1 MKRREPFKF
10 MLGLAMFGSVM
21 LFFFL
26 LLIYALRKDIGGNTF
41 VETPLPSIF
50 SISTIVILLSSLTLY
65 LGDKSFKKDQFFQ
78 YRILMGAT
86 FFLGTAFI
94 IMQLMGWK
102 ELYEAGTTSE
112 SRNSG
117 GFIYLISGL
126 HILHILIGLGFLLKI
141 FIEAL
146 KRLSYVDSFVYSV
159 NPPNQLKINL
169 IIFYW
174 HFVDILWLV
183 LFLFLVWQHS

>member
-1 MKRREPFKF
+1 MKRREPFRF

-21 LFFFL
+21 VFFFML
-26 LLIYALRKDIGGNTF
+26 LVYALRKDIDGNTF
-41 VETPLPSIF
+41 VETPLPTIF
-50 SISTIVILLSSLTLY
+50 NISTLVILLSSLTLH
-65 LGDKSFKKDQFFQ
+65 LGDKSFKKDQFLQ
-78 YRILMGAT
+78 YRTLMGAT
-86 FFLGTAFI
+86 FFLGAAFI
-94 IMQLMGWK
+94 IMQLVGWK
-102 ELYEAGTTSE
+102 QLHDTSTTSE

-174 HFVDILWLV
+174 HFVDVLWLV
-183 LFLFLVWQHS
+183 LFSFLVWQHS